1 MVAEPVL
8 ATGRFKTARI
18 QVEKLV
24 GRQQQDF
31 LLEQTVV
38 LPGQRAVFDHTVGSR
53 VEAVYQDTALLFWGN
68 PNKPLLSADFGEEY
82 CLSTAS
88 LAGAA

>member
-38 LPGQRAVFDHTVGSR
+38 LPGQRAVVLDHTVEFKGRGSLPR
-53 VEAVYQDTALLFWGN
+53 TRHPLFSGEST
-68 PNKPLLSADFGEEY
+68 KPLLS
-82 CLSTAS
+82 S
-88 LAGAA
+88 